1 MHNKNNTTTHL
12 KIAITIDWYLPG
24 TNSGGPVSSVSNLV
38 AALPEFDF
46 YILTR
51 NTDYCSTE
59 PYADITANQWCKL
72 GGNVWVYYFSD
83 EQISKRKMTQ
93 VLRDLKADSLYINGI
108 YSRAFSQ
115 WPVTIG
121 KSLGLK
127 TIVAARG
134 MLSPHALAVKT
145 TKKLLFLS
153 FMRWM
158 NAYSHVHF
166 HATSEEEAKDIEA
179 VISKRA
185 KISVLANA
193 ARQETNDIKGI
204 TKEQGSVKLVS
215 IGRIAPEKG
224 TVHGLQ
230 ALKDI
235 QGNVEFDLFGTCYNS
250 DYWNQCEQ
258 LIKQLPKNIVVR
270 YNGVCPSEEVPEK
283 LEAAHAL
290 LLPSEGENYGHAI
303 VESFA
308 KARPVII
315 SKHTPWKSLT
325 NFQAGWDVDHNELS
339 KVIQA
344 LVSMNNE
351 EYQNWSKGAH
361 VFAQKRVFETQK
373 DLLNGYNNMFINVL

>member
-1 MHNKNNTTTHL
+1 MPSTHNQSTS

-38 AALPEFDF
+38 AALPEIDF

-51 NTDYCSTE
+51 NTDYCSNE
-59 PYADITANQWCKL
+59 PYLGITPNQWLKQ
-72 GGNVWVYYFSD
+72 GENVWVYYFS
-83 EQISKRKMTQ
+83 EEHISKRKMTQ
-93 VLRDLKADSLYINGI
+93 VLSDLQADSLYINGI
-108 YSRAFSQ
+108 YSRKFSQ
-115 WPVTIG
+115 WPVYIG
-121 KSLGLK
+121 NKLGLK

-134 MLSPHALAVKT
+134 MLSPHALAVKSF
-145 TKKLLFLS
+145 KKLLFLS

-166 HATSEEEAKDIEA
+166 HATSEVEAMDIET
-179 VISKRA
+179 VIGKRA
-185 KISVLANA
+185 KISVLANV
-193 ARQETNDIKGI
+193 ARQEKNTIKEI

-215 IGRIAPEKG
+215 IGRVAPEKG
-224 TVHGLQ
+224 TIHGLQ

-235 QGNVEFDLFGTCYNS
+235 QGTVEFDLYGTCY
-250 DYWNQCEQ
+250 DFEYWNQCEQ

-270 YNGVCPSEEVPEK
+270 YQGVCKSEEVPAK

-315 SKHTPWKSLT
+315 SKRTPWKSLT

-344 LVSMNNE
+344 LVSMNND
-351 EYQNWSKGAH
+351 EYQTWSKGAY
-361 VFAQKRVFETQK
+361 VFAQKRIFETQK
-373 DLLNGYNNMFINVL
+373 DLLQGYNKMFISV

>member
-1 MHNKNNTTTHL
+1 MHNKNNTTTKL

-59 PYADITANQWCKL
+59 PYADIAVNQWLKH
-72 GGNVWVYYFSD
+72 GENVLVYYFSED
-83 EQISKRKMTQ
+83 QITKGKMTQ
-93 VLRDLKADSLYINGI
+93 VIQEIQANVLYINGI
-108 YSRAFSQ
+108 YSRKFSQ
-115 WPVTIG
+115 LPVDIG
-121 KSLGLK
+121 NKLGLK

-145 TKKLLFLS
+145 VKKLLFLS

-158 NAYSHVHF
+158 NAYSHIHF
-166 HATSEEEAKDIEA
+166 HATSEEEAKDIRQVIGKNSVVS
-179 VISKRA
+179 VISN
-185 KISVLANA
+185 V
-193 ARQETNDIKGI
+193 ARTDIDQVKEI
-204 TKEQGSVKLVS
+204 KKEQGSVKLLS

-224 TVHGLQ
+224 TIHGLQ

-235 QGNVEFDLFGTCYNS
+235 EGNVEFDLFGTCYNS
-250 DYWNQCEQ
+250 EYWNQCEQ

-270 YNGVCPSEEVPEK
+270 YNGVCPSEEVPAK

-351 EYQNWSKGAH
+351 EYQNWSNGAH

-373 DLLNGYNNMFINVL
+373 DLLHGYNNMFISEL

>member
-1 MHNKNNTTTHL
+1 MLNKNNTTTKL

-38 AALPEFDF
+38 AALPQFDF

-59 PYADITANQWCKL
+59 PYADIAANQWLKH
-72 GGNVWVYYFSD
+72 GENVWVYYFSED
-83 EQISKRKMTQ
+83 QITKGKMTQ
-93 VLRDLKADSLYINGI
+93 VIQEIQANVLYINGV
-108 YSRAFSQ
+108 YSRKFSQ
-115 WPVTIG
+115 LPVDIG
-121 KSLGLK
+121 NKLGLK

-134 MLSPHALAVKT
+134 MLSPHALAVKPL
-145 TKKLLFLS
+145 KKLLFLS

-166 HATSEEEAKDIEA
+166 HATSEEEAKDIRQVIGKNSVVS
-179 VISKRA
+179 VISN
-185 KISVLANA
+185 V
-193 ARQETNDIKGI
+193 ARTDIDQVKEI
-204 TKEQGSVKLVS
+204 KKEQGSVKLLS

-224 TVHGLQ
+224 TIHGLQ

-235 QGNVEFDLFGTCYNS
+235 EGTVQLDLYGTCYNFE
-250 DYWNQCEQ
+250 YWNQCEQ
-258 LIKQLPKNIVVR
+258 LIKQLPANIQVR
-270 YNGVCPSEEVPEK
+270 YNGVCPSEEVPAK

-308 KARPVII
+308 NARPVII
-315 SKHTPWKSLT
+315 SEHTPWKSLT
-325 NFQAGWDVDHNELS
+325 NFQAGWDVDHNDLS

-373 DLLNGYNNMFINVL
+373 DLLQGYNNMFISEL

>member
-145 TKKLLFLS
+145 AKKLLFLS

-166 HATSEEEAKDIEA
+166 HATSEEEAKDIRQVIGKNSVVS
-179 VISKRA
+179 VISNLARKD
-185 KISVLANA
+185 ISQV
-193 ARQETNDIKGI
+193 QEIK
-204 TKEQGSVKLVS
+204 KEQGKLTLVS

-250 DYWNQCEQ
+250 EYWNQCEQ

-270 YNGVCPSEEVPEK
+270 YNGVCPSEEVPAK

-373 DLLNGYNNMFINVL
+373 DLLQGYNNMFINAL

>member
-1 MHNKNNTTTHL
+1 MPSTQNQSAS

-38 AALPEFDF
+38 AALPEIDF

-51 NTDYCSTE
+51 NSDYCSAE
-59 PYADITANQWCKL
+59 PYPGITANEWLKQ
-72 GGNVWVYYFSD
+72 GENVWVYYFSE

-93 VLRDLKADSLYINGI
+93 VLSDLQVDSLYINGI
-108 YSRAFSQ
+108 YSLAFSQ
-115 WPVTIG
+115 WPVEIG
-121 KSLGLK
+121 NKLGLK

-134 MLSPHALAVKT
+134 MLSPHALAVKSF
-145 TKKLLFLS
+145 KKLLFLS

-166 HATSEEEAKDIEA
+166 HATSEVEATDIET
-179 VISKRA
+179 VIGKRA
-185 KISVLANA
+185 KISVLANV
-193 ARQETNDIKGI
+193 ARQEKNTIKEI
-204 TKEQGSVKLVS
+204 TKEPGSVNLVS

-224 TVHGLQ
+224 TMHGLQ

-235 QGNVEFDLFGTCYNS
+235 QGTVELDLYGTCY
-250 DYWNQCEQ
+250 DLAYWNQCEQ
-258 LIKQLPKNIVVR
+258 LIKQLPANIQVR
-270 YNGVCPSEEVPEK
+270 YNGVCQTEEVPAK

-303 VESFA
+303 VESFV

-325 NFQAGWDVDHNELS
+325 NFQAGWDVDHSELS

-344 LVSMNNE
+344 LVSMNND
-351 EYQNWSKGAH
+351 EYQTWSNGAH
-361 VFAQKRVFETQK
+361 VFAQKRIFETQK
-373 DLLNGYNNMFINVL
+373 DLLQGYNNLFISVF

>member
-1 MHNKNNTTTHL
+1 MSSIQNQSAS

-38 AALPEFDF
+38 AALPEIDF

-51 NTDYCSTE
+51 NTDYCSNE
-59 PYADITANQWCKL
+59 PYFGIIPNQWLKQ
-72 GGNVWVYYFSD
+72 GENVWVYYFSED
-83 EQISKRKMTQ
+83 QLSKGKLRAVIQDIQ
-93 VLRDLKADSLYINGI
+93 VKVLYVNGI
-108 YSRAFSQ
+108 YSRKFSQ
-115 WPVTIG
+115 WPVGIG
-121 KSLGLK
+121 NELGLK

-134 MLSPHALAVKT
+134 MLSPHALAVKSF
-145 TKKLLFLS
+145 KKLLFLS

-166 HATSEEEAKDIEA
+166 HATSEEEAMDIET
-179 VISKRA
+179 IIGKRA
-185 KISVLANA
+185 KISVLANV
-193 ARQETNDIKGI
+193 ARQETNNIKGI
-204 TKEQGSVKLVS
+204 TKEQGSLKLVS

-224 TVHGLQ
+224 TMHGLQ
-230 ALKDI
+230 ALKDL
-235 QGNVEFDLFGTCYNS
+235 QETVELDLYGTCY
-250 DYWNQCEQ
+250 DFEYWNQCEQ
-258 LIKQLPKNIVVR
+258 FIKQLPKNIVVR
-270 YNGVCPSEEVPEK
+270 YQGVCRSEEVSAK

-315 SKHTPWKSLT
+315 SKHTPWRSLS

-344 LVSMNNE
+344 LVSMNND
-351 EYQNWSKGAH
+351 EYQTWSKGAH
-361 VFAQKRVFETQK
+361 VFAQKRIFETQK
-373 DLLNGYNNMFINVL
+373 DLLQGYNNLFISVF

>member
-1 MHNKNNTTTHL
+1 MHNKNNTTTNL

-59 PYADITANQWCKL
+59 PYADITANQWCKQ
-72 GGNVWVYYFSD
+72 GENVWVYYFSE

-93 VLRDLKADSLYINGI
+93 VLRELKADTLYINGI

-134 MLSPHALAVKT
+134 MLSPHALTVKT
-145 TKKLLFLS
+145 AKKLLFLS

-166 HATSEEEAKDIEA
+166 HATSEEEAKDIRQVIGKNSVVS
-179 VISKRA
+179 VISNLARKD
-185 KISVLANA
+185 ISQV
-193 ARQETNDIKGI
+193 QEIK
-204 TKEQGSVKLVS
+204 KEQGKLTLVS

-250 DYWNQCEQ
+250 EYWNQCEQ

-270 YNGVCPSEEVPEK
+270 YNGVCPSEEVPAK
-283 LEAAHAL
+283 LAAAHAL

-373 DLLNGYNNMFINVL
+373 DLLQGYNNMFINAL